1 MKAYWLSV
9 LALVVVS
16 AVAGGILKSVNPDAS
31 DVFQSS
37 HGSTRI

>member
-16 AVAGGILKSVNPDAS
+16 AIAGGVLYGINPSAAEA
-31 DVFQSS
+31 FQSR
-37 HGSTRI
+37 HGTTRL

>member
-16 AVAGGILKSVNPDAS
+16 AVAGGILTNVNPSATDA
-31 DVFQSS
+31 FQSR
-37 HGSTRI
+37 HGTTRL

>member
-16 AVAGGILKSVNPDAS
+16 AVAGGILTSVNPSAADA
-31 DVFQSS
+31 FQSS
-37 HGSTRI
+37 HGSTRL

>member
-16 AVAGGILKSVNPDAS
+16 AVAGGILASVNPSAADA
-31 DVFQSS
+31 FQSR
-37 HGSTRI
+37 HGTTRI